1 MRILT
6 DIRASRSGRSRN
18 WCRAKGEAR
27 NDGPVRASSKSRNDT
42 AARQTLC
49 DTVRPENCS
58 SLDLRESVGQR
69 TELVPRAAVTFSN
82 PLPSLY
88 FRRNLTLF
96 VTRRIFDKL
105 KTNTL
110 STFAFPNA
118 VCTEEAAMEIFANLI
133 RFIYRSEP
141 PQPSAAPFDD
151 GLAEIVRLIAREDPV
166 EADAFPAET
175 VADLT
180 TSAR

>member
-6 DIRASRSGRSRN
+6 DIRASRSRRSRN

-27 NDGPVRASSKSRNDT
+27 NDGPVRASSKSRNDTT

-110 STFAFPNA
+110 STFAFLMP
-118 VCTEEAAMEIFANLI
+118 FAP
-133 RFIYRSEP
+133 RRPRWRYSP
-141 PQPSAAPFDD
+141 
-151 GLAEIVRLIAREDPV
+151 
-166 EADAFPAET
+166 T
-175 VADLT
+175 
-180 TSAR
+180 